1 MADNSDVGFICG
13 GSRAGSLKDNTIT
26 QSLQPSFA
34 GLMLDN
40 FNGVT
45 HGDFTGATVTG
56 NTVSCGSH
64 QCDFGIELGPHPWY
78 LSTNILGGTV
88 SGNSVANAKQGI
100 NVEGAGT
107 AGSPIRVFANTITG
121 SSSSAQFLCGT
132 KTCSAYNI
140 SPDSV
145 VDRNGETAAVT
156 TWTWHNCP

>member
-1 MADNSDVGFICG
+1 VRLVPPGWRLGLLVLLASAAIAG
-13 GSRAGSLKDNTIT
+13 GASAQQASTGGAPDLTGTWTVVNTSGPGVPGTLVIT
-26 QSLQPSFA
+26 
-34 GLMLDN
+34 
-40 FNGVT
+40 NGR
-45 HGDFTGATVTG
+45 GGAFDGTGYGGGWIVK
-56 NTVSCGSH
+56 
-64 QCDFGIELGPHPWY
+64 
-78 LSTNILGGTV
+78 GTV